1 EPGPGLDGQL
11 IRAEVAVGVLERA
24 AELRRPAGRGLAGT
38 AVDQIERVAL
48 EQARRQVDRGE
59 RLAGRALAAE
69 KGERRVVERLHAE
82 RDAVDPGCAKRA
94 EALRLARGRVGLEGD
109 LEIGRRGKAS
119 GGTLDHRRDR
129 LWRHERRG
137 AAAEED
143 RAQRTRPDLVGM
155 AVDLGDERA
164 RPAGMVDRAA
174 DVAVEV
180 AVRALRPAE
189 RPEIGRAH
197 V

>member
-1 EPGPGLDGQL
+1 
-11 IRAEVAVGVLERA
+11 
-24 AELRRPAGRGLAGT
+24 
-38 AVDQIERVAL
+38 
-48 EQARRQVDRGE
+48 
-59 RLAGRALAAE
+59 
-69 KGERRVVERLHAE
+69 
-82 RDAVDPGCAKRA
+82 
-94 EALRLARGRVGLEGD
+94 
-109 LEIGRRGKAS
+109 RGKAS

-155 AVDLGDERA
+155 AVDLGEERA

-189 RPEIGRAH
+189 RPVHVDAKARLCRLYAFARWRVRSLFCHAHRRWSGQAGCPIRGSCAVRGRTDGPDETIMT
-197 V
+197 